1 MRKTFKF
8 NQYDV
13 ILALNSQTI
22 YMNIIDFTTITP
34 TNTSYTGYEDYIIM
48 DNIFVTFTFIDPTLC
63 YKSVFEPEN
72 IGVEF
77 GLPNAYRLIVNS
89 FENKDGFSIDLSINN
104 GVMSLIFNEVY
115 NNLLEIT
122 MKILIKPRYMDST
135 VCVSVH
141 RPMNRIYDEVD
152 EVDDLNEVI
161 DHENELKNI
170 TYQKEEEPIC
180 LFKFEDLCGGY
191 LPIIPSYVLKQKLE

>member
-13 ILALNSQTI
+13 ILALNSQTL
-22 YMNIIDFTTITP
+22 YMNIIDFTTLTP
-34 TNTSYTGYEDYIIM
+34 TNNSYTCYEDYIIM
-48 DNIFVTFTFIDPTLC
+48 DNIFVTFIFIDSTLC
-63 YKSVFEPEN
+63 YKSLFEPEN

-89 FENKDGFSIDLSINN
+89 FEKKDEFSIDLSINN

-115 NNLLEIT
+115 NKLLEIT
-122 MKILIKPRYMDST
+122 MKILIKPRYIDST
-135 VCVSVH
+135 MGVSVH

-152 EVDDLNEVI
+152 DLNEVI
-161 DHENELKNI
+161 DDENELKNI
-170 TYQKEEEPIC
+170 TDQEEEPIC